1 MRPPKTNPRSTE
13 KRSKKKQPQ
22 KQKQFQHDAE
32 LEKHKKLRYYIEKLL
47 QMKHEEV
54 ENLSSA
60 STNDSRKQVRF
71 HESSWLQDGDTTL
84 YCQPPSAGPVVQSQA
99 FQDLRK
105 RQGE

>member
-13 KRSKKKQPQ
+13 KRSKKKKRQQQ
-22 KQKQFQHDAE
+22 KQSQDDVKS
-32 LEKHKKLRYYIEKLL
+32 EKHKKLRYYIEKLL

-60 STNDSRKQVRF
+60 SSTNDSRKQVRF

-84 YCQPPSAGPVVQSQA
+84 YCQPPPPAAGPAFQPQP
-99 FQDLRK
+99 FQDLS
-105 RQGE
+105 